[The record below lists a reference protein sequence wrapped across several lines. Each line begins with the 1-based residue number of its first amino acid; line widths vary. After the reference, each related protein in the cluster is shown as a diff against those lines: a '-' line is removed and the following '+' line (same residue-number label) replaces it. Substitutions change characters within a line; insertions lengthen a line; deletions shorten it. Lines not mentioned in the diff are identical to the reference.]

1 VLKKEGGLFSPLLTM
16 SLYLVEPSVRKRLVY
31 MPKTASVAIADGELV
46 FTTSGAVSA
55 LSASSDERVA
65 GVAQVTITSA
75 SANYAAVAGTTGSM
89 IPVLIDE
96 DGVWE
101 ADPSSTTNEIAN
113 GTQLDWSTSKLVH
126 VTNSTHDQF
135 IVRNPSGAT
144 NLTKIRGVIARWE
157 GSEPAATN

>member
-1 VLKKEGGLFSPLLTM
+1 M
-16 SLYLVEPSVRKRLVY
+16 SLYLVKPSARKRLVY

-46 FTTSGAVSA
+46 YTTSGAVSA

-75 SANYAAVAGTTGSM
+75 SANYASTAGTADSM

-96 DGVWE
+96 DGLWE
-101 ADPSSTTNEIAN
+101 ADPSSATNTIVHGAA
-113 GTQLDWSTSKLVH
+113 LDWSSSKLVH
-126 VTNSTHDQF
+126 VTNSTYDQF
-135 IVRNPSGAT
+135 IVHNPSAAT